1 MYRFHG
7 DIVIEL
13 ENVLLYS
20 IIVGRII
27 FSIVRGLGCVGGQS
41 CVFVWRL
48 LVIVRLVPALQAE
61 NARIRIGMRVRDDV

>member
-27 FSIVRGLGCVGGQS
+27 FSIVRGLGCVGCQS